1 MEVTKGISTQ
11 VKNRKQMSKKL
22 ENHIV
27 DINKKVTAVEWL
39 IEQRQ
44 KYGSIIGIDLEQA
57 KEMEKQQIIES
68 YRDGRTDQQSER
80 PSKFYN
86 RMAEQYYNE
95 TFKD

>member
-1 MEVTKGISTQ
+1 MELTKGISTQ